1 MGVIVTAG
9 GAGQPNVHGVW
20 RLAEAERAA
29 GAYTG
34 NGRVAALAAAGS
46 VGHGLADRF
55 SDLELDCYWHEPP
68 SDQDRLAPIERLGGR
83 VEAFYEYEADIQE
96 WSEDY
101 QLGRL
106 HVTLSNFLTASMDGF
121 LDDVILRADTDPE
134 KHMRL
139 AAVQRC
145 HPLSGAD
152 LIAGWRARADTYPDA
167 LVCAMVRRWLDEDAL
182 PGWAARE
189 ALAHRGDEIALH
201 ALLVRVQQV
210 VFGALLAVNRIYAPH
225 RLAER
230 LHGMWRAPSAGE
242 AIGLAEPL
250 LTETVDLAEQATGL
264 RLAEFRELLAG
275 RRDVTDPPAA
285 GLLLLE

>member
-1 MGVIVTAG
+1 
-9 GAGQPNVHGVW
+9 
-20 RLAEAERAA
+20 
-29 GAYTG
+29 
-34 NGRVAALAAAGS
+34 
-46 VGHGLADRF
+46 
-55 SDLELDCYWHEPP
+55 
-68 SDQDRLAPIERLGGR
+68 
-83 VEAFYEYEADIQE
+83 
-96 WSEDY
+96 
-101 QLGRL
+101 
-106 HVTLSNFLTASMDGF
+106 
-121 LDDVILRADTDPE
+121 
-134 KHMRL
+134 
-139 AAVQRC
+139 
-145 HPLSGAD
+145 
-152 LIAGWRARADTYPDA
+152 
-167 LVCAMVRRWLDEDAL
+167 MVRRWLDEDAL

-225 RLAER
+225 RLAKWQRATLAGLTVAPDRLAER
-230 LHGMWRAPSAGE
+230 LHGIWRAPSAGE